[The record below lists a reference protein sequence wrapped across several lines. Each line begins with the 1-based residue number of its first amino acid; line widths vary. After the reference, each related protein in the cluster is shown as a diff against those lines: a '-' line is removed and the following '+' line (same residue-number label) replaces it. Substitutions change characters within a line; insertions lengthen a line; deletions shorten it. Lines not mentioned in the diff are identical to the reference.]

1 MKLSDLRYIT
11 QQNIDEAHINV
22 TSADMYREVRDFN
35 IRMMKFHRMRWQFR
49 IESWAL
55 VFISLLIVP
64 VMTIVNGRD
73 ANLMIKTRLTVYF
86 WLNFAIAALYVFCFC
101 FFILRR
107 REYNWKVCLLYS
119 LPTLL
124 NREDLFCLL
133 SSAMFAAV
141 CCVLMFVMDRIDT
154 QLRDEVGYPSFV
166 ELRITTRTEETE
178 EPDTELL
185 GFEKYKARDLGD
197 VEIPTL
203 GAPGDTLRNN
213 DEL

>member
-1 MKLSDLRYIT
+1 MKLTDLRYIT

-22 TSADMYREVRDFN
+22 TSADMYREVHDFN
-35 IRMMKFHRMRWQFR
+35 IRMMKFHRMRWRFN
-49 IESWAL
+49 IESWLL

-64 VMTIVNGRD
+64 LMTVVNGRD
-73 ANLMIKTRLTVYF
+73 ANLLVQTRLTAYF
-86 WLNFAIAALYVFCFC
+86 WLNFGIAALYVFCFC

-107 REYNWKVCLLYS
+107 REYNWKICLLYS

-141 CCVLMFVMDRIDT
+141 CCVLMFVMNRIDT
-154 QLRDEVGYPSFV
+154 QIREEVGYPAFV
-166 ELRITTRTEETE
+166 ELRITTKTENVE

-197 VEIPTL
+197 TEIPSL
-203 GAPGDTLRNN
+203 GDTGDMLRNN
-213 DEL
+213 NEL